1 MYAKQSLNLL
11 DDKIFL
17 VLIGFCFLLPNIHVA
32 YLSNQAVIPREFFV
46 YAFSTF
52 FVFILTRAAA
62 VKYNTFYI
70 LAFAFSALQ
79 FFSLLWTSDL
89 ASGIEESSN
98 YYFFLICS
106 FALFQINT
114 PRKKYILLIT
124 LLAAISIS
132 AFIGILQNFFVNSPL
147 IFQASPPAST
157 YVNKNMAASA
167 CILLLPLSLF
177 MLFMAEKRA
186 HKLLLAIANTLLLS
200 FVLVSHTKGVWLA
213 GIFILLSVIYILHL
227 NKTRHWM
234 KLSILD
240 KKFYLAGIVA
250 ISAIIFLLPGV
261 RNTDTA
267 LSPKYDPTQSIK
279 VRLGMY
285 QDALPLIAENPI
297 FGIGSGG
304 FRKDFR
310 SIPGGPYAAQ
320 HAERDMYTTR
330 LHNDHLQYLVEQGFV
345 GFTIWAL
352 MLYLLYRERMS
363 YLFSEKTDP
372 KYKPIVFATLLGL
385 TGMLIHAFFSFPI
398 RIASTGGLFWICA
411 GLALSY
417 SHENRE
423 ERTVRLNSRRRQ
435 LLLLFHLA
443 LSVFTVF
450 LVTERA
456 IGSYHLQ
463 QAEDVMFSNGRCN
476 LARQHLDRSI
486 AAAGYN
492 VRLAHIESIFYE
504 ACRKRPPNEIAQ
516 AMSNILKYDPNHSRA
531 LLIMGKLSYALGR
544 YDDATLFFS
553 KALLVN
559 PSSEDAI
566 EGLNKSRR
574 KRRNAGHADGMPDN
588 ASTTNPGP

>member
-1 MYAKQSLNLL
+1 MHAKQSLNLL

-32 YLSNQAVIPREFFV
+32 YLSNQAVIPREFFI

-52 FVFILTRAAA
+52 FVFLLTRAAT

-98 YYFFLICS
+98 YYFFLIGS
-106 FALFQINT
+106 FALFQIDK
-114 PRKKYILLIT
+114 PHKKHILLIA
-124 LLAAISIS
+124 LIAAISIS
-132 AFIGILQNFFVNSPL
+132 AFIGILQNFFVDFPL
-147 IFQASPPAST
+147 IFQAAAPSST

-167 CILLLPLSLF
+167 CILFLPLSLF
-177 MLFMAEKRA
+177 MLLMAEKRT
-186 HKLLLAIANTLLLS
+186 HKLLLTIPNTLLLS
-200 FVLVSHTKGVWLA
+200 FVLVAHTRGVWLA
-213 GIFILLSVIYILHL
+213 GILILLAAIYILHL

-234 KLSILD
+234 RLSVLD
-240 KKFYLAGIVA
+240 KKFYLAGIIATSTV
-250 ISAIIFLLPGV
+250 IFLLPGV

-267 LSPKYDPTQSIK
+267 LAPKYDPTQSIK

-320 HAERDMYTTR
+320 HADGDMYITR
-330 LHNDHLQYLVEQGFV
+330 LHNDHLQYFVEQGFV

-372 KYKPIVFATLLGL
+372 KHKPIVFAILLGL

-417 SHENRE
+417 TQENSE
-423 ERTVRLNSRRRQ
+423 ERTVDLKDRQRQ
-435 LLLLFHLA
+435 LVLLFHLA
-443 LSVFTVF
+443 LTVFAVF

-463 QAEDVMFSNGRCN
+463 QAEDVIFSNGRCN
-476 LARQHLDRSI
+476 LARQHLDKSI
-486 AAAGYN
+486 SAAGYN
-492 VRLAHIESIFYE
+492 VRLAHIESIFYVV
-504 ACRKRPPNEIAQ
+504 CKKRSPNEIAQ
-516 AMSNILKYDPNHSRA
+516 AMNNILKYDPNQSRA
-531 LLIMGKLSYALGR
+531 LLVMGKLSYALGR
-544 YDDATLFFS
+544 YDDATIFFS

-559 PSSEDAI
+559 PSSKEAI
-566 EGLNKSRR
+566 NGLNKSRY
-574 KRRNAGHADGMPDN
+574 KLKNTKPYQ
-588 ASTTNPGP
+588 